1 MQRIDP
7 LDKRKP
13 YVQIAASIRAAI
25 LSGELDPGSQLPS
38 GEELARFFG
47 VSRMTVTAA
56 VRVLR
61 EEGFIRS
68 LAGSGV
74 YVRDQAQLPVPDEEE
89 HPLAGVAQ
97 FLYEMGH
104 LKHTPRAGWLL
115 LGIGQPESVA
125 EHSFRVGMVGMALAG
140 LAGADTGRVAALC
153 LAHDMAETR
162 ITDVASVAR
171 AYVTTAAPEAVTAH
185 QTSAMP
191 ADVAKAF
198 QALTAEY
205 EAGQTLEAQ
214 VARDA
219 DKLETLLQAA
229 EYAAQGF
236 DTAPWRETSIG
247 ALRTDAGRELARA
260 IDSTGPG
267 SWLAPFQA
275 SYHELRAA
283 AKSRGAKLEA
293 PDRPVGED
301 SEPAGADG

>member
-1 MQRIDP
+1 MDP
-7 LDKRKP
+7 QDKRKP

-25 LSGELDPGSQLPS
+25 LTGELEPGSQLPT
-38 GEELARFFG
+38 GEELAAFFG
-47 VSRMTVTAA
+47 VSRMTVTSA
-56 VRVLR
+56 LR
-61 EEGFIRS
+61 TLRDEGFIRS
-68 LAGSGV
+68 QAGSGV
-74 YVRDQAQLPVPDEEE
+74 YVRDQAQLPVPDEQG

-97 FLYEMGH
+97 FLFEMGH

-140 LAGADTGRVAALC
+140 LAGADMGRVAALC

-236 DTAPWRETSIG
+236 DTAPWRETSTG
-247 ALRTDAGRELARA
+247 ALRTDVGQQLAQA
-260 IDSTGPG
+260 ISATGPG
-267 SWLAPFQA
+267 SWWQAFAA
-275 SYHELRAA
+275 SYHELRASA
-283 AKSRGAKLEA
+283 RGRSRQTGPVQAD
-293 PDRPVGED
+293 PDRLDRPAGED
-301 SEPAGADG
+301 G